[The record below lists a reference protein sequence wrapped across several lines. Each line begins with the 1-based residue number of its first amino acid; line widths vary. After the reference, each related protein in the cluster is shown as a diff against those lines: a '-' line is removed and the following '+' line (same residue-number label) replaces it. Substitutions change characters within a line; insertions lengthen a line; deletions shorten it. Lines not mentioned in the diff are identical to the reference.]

1 MQDVANIK
9 EKHSLDEDIDSIPL
23 ADEEKQMQYLSL
35 YPFFIQKNKQI
46 KCENEVIQKM
56 QIIENI
62 RNRKQKNIQ
71 LVTLP
76 DIFLEKENKRKRR
89 ENDRINSISLVD
101 IRKRMMN
108 VRCCRQKRKS
118 FFKRNQNEKFIEI
131 RV

>member
-1 MQDVANIK
+1 
-9 EKHSLDEDIDSIPL
+9 
-23 ADEEKQMQYLSL
+23 
-35 YPFFIQKNKQI
+35 
-46 KCENEVIQKM
+46 M

-62 RNRKQKNIQ
+62 RNRKKKNIQ

-108 VRCCRQKRKS
+108 VRCCKHKRKTFLS
-118 FFKRNQNEKFIEI
+118 LIHI
-131 RV
+131 